1 MQQYF
6 ENKEKYHDILFPQEK
21 FISNYCKEYENVK
34 KVFQWYSSPE
44 YKEFNKTLRTNKLL
58 KKEYVEKLDIMS
70 EAFDLIPPTT
80 ETIVVFK
87 GKKSNI
93 IYSDKAFV
101 STTLDYDQTKKFS
114 GKNCCVLC
122 ITVSPGSK
130 VIPLVSISEKP
141 EEDEVLLDKEGILVL
156 TGSSIDYNEMK
167 ILFVTYLPK
176 NCQVL
181 ESKEDLNKAELIHD
195 PELISER
202 IIKLLE
208 GTDIDFLDENEIKI
222 NYKTMTGKNIKD
234 HELNKIKT
242 RLNLK

>member
-1 MQQYF
+1 
-6 ENKEKYHDILFPQEK
+6 
-21 FISNYCKEYENVK
+21 
-34 KVFQWYSSPE
+34 
-44 YKEFNKTLRTNKLL
+44 
-58 KKEYVEKLDIMS
+58 
-70 EAFDLIPPTT
+70 
-80 ETIVVFK
+80 
-87 GKKSNI
+87 
-93 IYSDKAFV
+93 
-101 STTLDYDQTKKFS
+101 
-114 GKNCCVLC
+114 
-122 ITVSPGSK
+122 
-130 VIPLVSISEKP
+130 
-141 EEDEVLLDKEGILVL
+141 
-156 TGSSIDYNEMK
+156 MK